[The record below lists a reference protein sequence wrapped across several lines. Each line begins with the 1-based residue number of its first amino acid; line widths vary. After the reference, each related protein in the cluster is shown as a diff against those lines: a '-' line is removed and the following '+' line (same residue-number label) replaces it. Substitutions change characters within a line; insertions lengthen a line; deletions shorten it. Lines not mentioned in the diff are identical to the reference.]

1 MTNAVVEAADFWE
14 ARSPFVRRLLRSFS
28 AADAAAFFR
37 EIGVALHE
45 EPGGKLFPDTNRA
58 RTVLDALLAEA
69 DRRGVRIE
77 SSRRVTGVA
86 RDGVG
91 FRVETPAR
99 PVVARRVVL
108 ATGGLSL
115 PKTGSDGAGYV
126 FATALGHSQVATTPA
141 LAPLLLEGDFH
152 PPLSGVSLEEEITV
166 HAPPRKPAR
175 VRGALLFTHFGVSG
189 PVALDASRF
198 WHRARAEG
206 RDVRVT
212 ASLLPGEH
220 FEDVEGWLL
229 ELAARRPRLAVESAL
244 GERLPAAV
252 AAALVRERGLEGTS
266 VGRLPREDRRALV
279 HALVERPLPVRD
291 SRGYNFAEVTS
302 GGIPLSEVDPAT
314 MESRRCPGLF
324 LVGEILDVDGRIGG
338 FNFQWAWSSAWVCAE
353 GVVKGL

>member
-1 MTNAVVEAADFWE
+1 MQAADFWE
-14 ARSPFVRRLLRSFS
+14 ARSPFVRRLLRSFN
-28 AADAAAFFR
+28 ADDAAAFFR

-69 DRRGVRIE
+69 DRRGVRIKT
-77 SSRRVTGVA
+77 SRRAIAVS

-91 FRVETPAR
+91 FRVATPAG

-115 PKTGSDGAGYV
+115 PKTGSDGAGYA
-126 FATALGHSQVATTPA
+126 FAAALGHSLVPTTPA
-141 LAPLLLEGDFH
+141 LAPLLLDGDFH
-152 PPLSGVSLEEEITV
+152 APLSGVSLDAEIAV

-189 PVALDASRF
+189 PVALNATRF
-198 WHRARAEG
+198 WHRARTEG

-212 ASLLPGEH
+212 ASLLPGEP
-220 FEDVEGWLL
+220 FEDVESWLID
-229 ELAARRPRLAVESAL
+229 LAARRPRLAVESAL
-244 GERLPAAV
+244 AERLPGAV
-252 AAALVRERGLEGTS
+252 AAVLVREGRIEGTS
-266 VGRLPREDRRALV
+266 VGRLRREDRRALV
-279 HALVERPLPVRD
+279 HALVERSLQVRD

-302 GGIPLSEVDPAT
+302 GGIPLREVDPAT
-314 MESRRCPGLF
+314 MESRRCAGLF

-338 FNFQWAWSSAWVCAE
+338 FNFQWAWSSARACAE
-353 GVVKGL
+353 GLVRGL